1 MAIYTVGKL
10 NSDLDNEKIAY
21 IADTYLD
28 IKAKERDFI
37 SSKEFTNI
45 NDFHMGKLDLCFNET
60 IRSLKTTFQKLILIY
75 RAKN

>member
-45 NDFHMGKLDLCFNET
+45 NDFHMGN
-60 IRSLKTTFQKLILIY
+60 
-75 RAKN
+75 